1 MAAQTDARSGCSDD
15 TYVVS
20 ESASVVQSSAAAEE
34 EEDGDA
40 PAVFLCGHCRRPV
53 GDSLSWA
60 GSDEELNQI
69 MLKRVNENIVI
80 GKEPYV
86 SCTQNEPGCLVVNL
100 TCHGCG
106 STLGL
111 MYTSTPKE
119 LDFKRSLFC
128 FSVENIESYVL
139 GSADQQM
146 AAVNSEE
153 RPVTLEFQDIIEQ
166 QMTKIKSLAVTIGQ
180 RLLEIEVDL
189 QSKSEANMSCS

>member
-1 MAAQTDARSGCSDD
+1 MAGQISARSGCGDD

-20 ESASVVQSSAAAEE
+20 EGSSVVQGGGAL
-34 EEDGDA
+34 EEDGDG
-40 PAVFLCGHCRRPV
+40 PAVFLCGKCRRPV

-69 MLKRVNENIVI
+69 MLKRVNDNIVI

-86 SCTQNEPGCLVVNL
+86 SCTRKEPGCLVVNL
-100 TCHGCG
+100 ACRGCG

-128 FSVENIESYVL
+128 FGVENIESYVL
-139 GSADQQM
+139 GSAGQQV
-146 AAVNSEE
+146 AAVDGED
-153 RPVTLEFQDIIEQ
+153 RPVTLELQEIVEQ

-180 RLLEIEVDL
+180 RLMEIEVDL
-189 QSKSEANMSCS
+189 QTKSES